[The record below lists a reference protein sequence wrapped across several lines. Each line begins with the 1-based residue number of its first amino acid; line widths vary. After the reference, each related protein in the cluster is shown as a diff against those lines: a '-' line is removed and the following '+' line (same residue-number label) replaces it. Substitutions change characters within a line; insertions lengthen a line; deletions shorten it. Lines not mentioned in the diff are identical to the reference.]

1 MNNHRNPAR
10 FFRVRDRLH
19 GRGCI
24 VAIGSTVLLA
34 TLPGSVAAQAKTQIN
49 PLCAATIKEFEASVA
64 HRIANG
70 RPVTAKLGKKNDRE
84 IAQSVVR
91 QVCDQP
97 GFAIQNSLYVK
108 ELHKLRP
115 ALVRVYRRLLG
126 RLHGAARAQL
136 IEDQARWKIYHR
148 REYQNPANDIN
159 TYVSRVGWLRELL
172 SERAIG
178 PYPFISQQVI
188 IQHKSFKYGGVRI
201 DAHYP
206 QFDNHRADAAATNR
220 FFAHSA
226 RKAAQ
231 TMEANA
237 SGAFS
242 GPKPFGDNLP
252 RGVPFHVFDYDQSVG
267 LSRPGPYLLDVSLS
281 ISQYTGG
288 AQSYLSGASYLI
300 DLHTD
305 AIVPL
310 KQVFAAHVHWRR
322 RLRAL
327 VVADFEKRWP
337 KDMWDNA
344 RYGTPL
350 YYFGARDLQATY
362 IAAYGAISV
371 KVPYAQLQPLLRE
384 DGPLAVALR
393 AASSR
398 RSSAMEVSGGA
409 HHVSA
414 MPNTHGSGCRVRKAS
429 GAAGL
434 HGEAEIVRT
443 CARSTETVLYS
454 FTGATGSEPWG
465 RLVIGA
471 GGALYGTTG
480 YGGKNNDG
488 TVFKVDSKG
497 TETVLHSFGSGATD
511 GIEPSSLIVGNAGNL
526 YGTTEQGGAYR
537 DGTVFRVSP
546 TGAETIL
553 HSFGSGTT
561 DAAVPVDLVMASTGN
576 FFGLTLFGGPKG
588 GGTVFKLSR
597 TGGVTVLYAF
607 NGAHG
612 GGPWGGLV
620 LGKAGNLYGTTRSG
634 GAHGD
639 GTVFKVSPTGTE
651 TVLYSGG
658 GTANDGLLPLQLVM
672 DRAGNLYG
680 VTELGGANQDGT
692 LFKISPSGKTTT
704 LYSFGGTAND
714 GDTPE
719 RILVGKETGN
729 LFGTTLKGGTNG
741 DGTVFEFDPRSD
753 TETVL
758 YSFAGG
764 TSDGRL
770 PMGGLVMDGAG
781 SLYGTTSSG
790 GAHGDGTVF
799 KIKLAASLRH

>member
-1 MNNHRNPAR
+1 MNSQGNPTR
-10 FFRVRDRLH
+10 FFRVR
-19 GRGCI
+19 GRPHRRSRI
-24 VAIGSTVLLA
+24 VAIGTTLLMA
-34 TLPGSVAAQAKTQIN
+34 TLTGSVATQAKTQIN
-49 PLCAATIKEFEASVA
+49 PLCAATIREFEASA
-64 HRIANG
+64 THQTANG
-70 RPVTAKLGKKNDRE
+70 RPLTAKLEKKTDRE

-115 ALVRVYRRLLG
+115 ELARVYRRLLG

-136 IEDQARWKIYHR
+136 IEDQARWKIYHQ

-159 TYVSRVGWLRELL
+159 TYASRVGWLRELL
-172 SERAIG
+172 SELAIG
-178 PYPFISQQVI
+178 PYPSISEQVI

-206 QFDNHRADAAATNR
+206 QFDNHGADAAATNR

-231 TMEANA
+231 AMEANA
-237 SGAFS
+237 SGAFD

-252 RGVPFHVFDYDQSVG
+252 RGVPFHVFDYDQGVS

-288 AQSYLSGASYLI
+288 AQSYFSGASYLI

-310 KQVFAAHVHWRR
+310 EQVFAPHIHWRR

-337 KDMWDNA
+337 QDMWDNA
-344 RYGTPL
+344 QYSEPL
-350 YYFGARDLQATY
+350 YTFGARGLQATY
-362 IAAYGAISV
+362 FAAYGAISV
-371 KVPYAQLQPLLRE
+371 DVPYAQMQSLLRK
-384 DGPLAVALR
+384 DGPLVVALR

-398 RSSAMEVSGGA
+398 RSSAAEVVGDA
-409 HHVSA
+409 HSVSA
-414 MPNTHGSGCRVRKAS
+414 LSNAHGSECRVRKAS
-429 GAAGL
+429 GAAGM

-443 CARSTETVLYS
+443 CARATETVLYS
-454 FTGATGSEPWG
+454 FTGATGSKPWG

-471 GGALYGTTG
+471 AGALYGTTG

-511 GIEPSSLIVGNAGNL
+511 GIEPSSLIMGNAGNL

-561 DAAVPVDLVMASTGN
+561 DAATPVDLVMESTGS
-576 FFGLTLFGGPKG
+576 FYGLTLFGGPKG

-597 TGGVTVLYAF
+597 TGGVTVLYSF
-607 NGAHG
+607 GGVQG

-639 GTVFKVSPTGTE
+639 GTVFKVGPTGTE

-658 GTANDGLLPLQLVM
+658 STPNDGLLPLRLVM
-672 DRAGNLYG
+672 DSAGNLYG
-680 VTELGGANQDGT
+680 VTEVGGANQDGT
-692 LFKISPSGKTTT
+692 LFKISPSGKMTT

-719 RILVGKETGN
+719 GILIGKETGN

-741 DGTVFEFDPRSD
+741 DGTVFEFDPRND
-753 TETVL
+753 TETIL

-764 TSDGRL
+764 RSDGEH
-770 PMGGLVMDGAG
+770 PMTSLVMDDAG
-781 SLYGTTSSG
+781 NLYGTTLSG

-799 KIKLAASLRH
+799 KMKLAASLKR